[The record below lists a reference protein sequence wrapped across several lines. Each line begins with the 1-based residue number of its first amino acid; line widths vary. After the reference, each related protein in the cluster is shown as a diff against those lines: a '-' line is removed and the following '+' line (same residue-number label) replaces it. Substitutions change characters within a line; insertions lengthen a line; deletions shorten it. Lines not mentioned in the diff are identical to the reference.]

1 MISPRCNLALTERGE
16 YRIVGRGLRPAAF
29 VLFALFALLALAGPR
44 IAFAQDASASGD
56 SDTNWVRV
64 DSGPGGESADQVLE
78 IPQVA
83 CGDDVS
89 VPCDEG
95 SDASNS
101 PDSDD
106 DGIPAYGGSPA
117 SPQTFDD
124 DTAIA
129 GTADSDWGT
138 ADDYL
143 NQPIY
148 GVPYGYVASKGSISG
163 NLPPGGRSPFP
174 FSPMET
180 SSPVTQAAM
189 PPLNPT
195 GAWMTPPSMSAFSRP
210 AGNPMAGAP
219 FRFH

>member
-1 MISPRCNLALTERGE
+1 MISSGCNFIPSERRENRIIGLCLKLT
-16 YRIVGRGLRPAAF
+16 AF
-29 VLFALFALLALAGPR
+29 VLFALFTLIVLAGAR
-44 IAFAQDASASGD
+44 AAFAKDSSASGD

-64 DSGPGGESADQVLE
+64 DSGPGGESGDQVLE

-83 CGDDVS
+83 C
-89 VPCDEG
+89 
-95 SDASNS
+95 
-101 PDSDD
+101 DD
-106 DGIPAYGGSPA
+106 DGASSPCDNDDDGGIPTGVALSPA

-124 DTAIA
+124 DTASA
-129 GTADSDWGT
+129 GNPDSDWGT

-148 GVPYGYVASKGSISG
+148 GVPYGYVASRGSING
-163 NLPPGGRSPFP
+163 NLPGQRSPFP
-174 FSPMET
+174 FSPLST
-180 SSPVTQAAM
+180 SSPITRAAT

-195 GAWMTPPSMSAFSRP
+195 GAWMTPPSMSRFSQP